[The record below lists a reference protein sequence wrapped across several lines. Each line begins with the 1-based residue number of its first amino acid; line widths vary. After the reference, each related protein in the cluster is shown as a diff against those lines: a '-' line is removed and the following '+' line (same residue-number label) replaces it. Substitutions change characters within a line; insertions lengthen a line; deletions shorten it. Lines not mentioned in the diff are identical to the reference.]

1 MKLYD
6 RIAQSD
12 TFAAQNQIRG
22 IPPHTF
28 VVALREYAR
37 GEMTR
42 AEIIAGFALSAEETV
57 GLDAILARI
66 DAANNALAKL
76 VIVQIIWDMCCLA
89 QRRLKILTES
99 DWNGRI
105 TRA

>member
-6 RIAQSD
+6 RIAKSD
-12 TFAAQNQIRG
+12 VFLAQAQIRG

-28 VVALREYAR
+28 IAALREYAR

-42 AEIIAGFALSAEETV
+42 AEIITSFALSAEETV
-57 GLDAILARI
+57 GLDAILAKI